1 MGLDVGAKRI
11 GVALS
16 DPGGWIAQG
25 LVVVRRGETPDTEI
39 DRLKEIAASYE
50 VERIIVG
57 LPRNM
62 DGSLGAQAEVI
73 KAFADELVAA
83 LSLPVEL
90 WDERLTTVAAEKLLL
105 QADLSR
111 SRRRRVIDQIA
122 AAIMLQNY
130 LDYKMGI
137 GSLRK
142 R

>member
-1 MGLDVGAKRI
+1 MGLDVGTKRI

-16 DPGGWIAQG
+16 DPCGWIAQG
-25 LVVVRRGETPDTEI
+25 LEIVRRGGTPGAEM
-39 DRLKEIAASYE
+39 DRLKEIAASYG
-50 VERIIVG
+50 VEQVIIG

-62 DGSLGAQAEVI
+62 DGSLGPQAEVI
-73 KAFADELVAA
+73 RVFADELAAA
-83 LSLPVEL
+83 LNLPVEF

-111 SRRRRVIDQIA
+111 SRRRRVIDKIA

-130 LDYKMGI
+130 LDYKMEI
-137 GSLRK
+137 NSLRK